1 MASSKADETWTEPE
15 GVVCRLY
22 NSGLV
27 KFGVNL
33 GWPKD
38 MVRST
43 KRTLAKSAV
52 EAVRTHKDFA
62 FLAAYAASVASAQP
76 MDVAQPTYAGVGQR
90 ELRGLQGAETSA
102 PQQQQRKS
110 VQPDQFMHSQ
120 SSVRDDYK
128 SRNLGSRN
136 GAVRGVS
143 YAAATQRLEEMGLQS
158 EMWLHELRTIVTQM
172 DAILEDI
179 PSEQVDAVRA
189 LQQAMLE
196 MLVSAEGE
204 EGGEEGGDEGE
215 EGEPTCVPCEPTE
228 LQSAAEAY
236 FAEVQESIAWST
248 EGAPPSPPLAVLQAS
263 RNGCAG
269 GLLLTRFELL
279 WFATGTHF
287 SQADFRV
294 SLREIDQVSPTL
306 SKSPFGN
313 RAALIILTR
322 GQAPEHFACGSALEA
337 LELFSLELATAAA
350 AIPGAAAAATA
361 APTAAAAP
369 AAFAA
374 PVPAAPR
381 QTKQKLAA
389 TDMRDKLKQVV
400 KLQRSHA
407 AGSNQAAEK
416 VLQDLAAADGKKAPS
431 LNTVYKDAQRLRD
444 VALGFGGYAI
454 SRRIIEQFI
463 KMPVVKLCLS
473 EPLRE
478 QIDDARDASTAKALL
493 AEAKVFFTE
502 IFGVGFRG
510 GRLSDEDRNAYAVAS
525 ASMLPRDL
533 FKRRGQAAAA
543 SRLTGLGYR
552 QLHRGVEHRRQ
563 LEDSAC
569 GWRRVKT
576 SEHKDKVGYGPLK
589 DAWHSDLLS
598 TPDNQNK
605 DMACSARA
613 CPLALT
619 PSTLL
624 LQPSPNPNPNPNP
637 GRSVS
642 SWALTQ
648 RHTSSCTTST
658 RGERTRALF
667 APQLRSFAPQ
677 NTRRRWWRRR
687 KLPSGQRVWSSV
699 AGSSRKLG
707 ALASRSA
714 RRRSA
719 IASSAR
725 RSR

>member
-1 MASSKADETWTEPE
+1 M
-15 GVVCRLY
+15 
-22 NSGLV
+22 
-27 KFGVNL
+27 
-33 GWPKD
+33 
-38 MVRST
+38 
-43 KRTLAKSAV
+43 
-52 EAVRTHKDFA
+52 
-62 FLAAYAASVASAQP
+62 
-76 MDVAQPTYAGVGQR
+76 
-90 ELRGLQGAETSA
+90 
-102 PQQQQRKS
+102 
-110 VQPDQFMHSQ
+110 QPDVFMHSQ

-136 GAVRGVS
+136 GAVRDVS
-143 YAAATQRLEEMGLQS
+143 YVAATQRLAEMGLQS

-172 DAILEDI
+172 DVILEDI
-179 PSEQVDAVRA
+179 PLEQVDAVRA

-204 EGGEEGGDEGE
+204 DGSEEGGDEGE
-215 EGEPTCVPCEPTE
+215 EDEPTCAPCEPTE

-279 WFATGTHF
+279 WFATGSHF

-294 SLREIDQVSPTL
+294 SLREIDRVSPTL

-313 RAALIILTR
+313 RAALTISTR
-322 GQAPEHFACGSALEA
+322 GQAPEHFACSSDLEA

-361 APTAAAAP
+361 SPTAAAAP
-369 AAFAA
+369 TASAT

-431 LNTVYKDAQRLRD
+431 MNTVYKDAQHLRD

-454 SRRIIEQFI
+454 SRRIIEQFM

-478 QIDDARDASTAKALL
+478 QIDDAHDASTAKALL

-502 IFGVGFRG
+502 IFGVGYRG
-510 GRLSDEDRNAYAVAS
+510 GRLPDEDRNAYAVAS
-525 ASMLPRDL
+525 AALCSRNL

-552 QLHRGVEHRRQ
+552 QMHRGVEHRRK

-589 DAWHSDLLS
+589 EAWHSDLLS

-605 DMACSARA
+605 DMARSARA
-613 CPLALT
+613 EPLALT
-619 PSTLL
+619 PISTLL
-624 LQPSPNPNPNPNP
+624 P
-637 GRSVS
+637 
-642 SWALTQ
+642 
-648 RHTSSCTTST
+648 
-658 RGERTRALF
+658 
-667 APQLRSFAPQ
+667 
-677 NTRRRWWRRR
+677 
-687 KLPSGQRVWSSV
+687 
-699 AGSSRKLG
+699 
-707 ALASRSA
+707 
-714 RRRSA
+714 
-719 IASSAR
+719 
-725 RSR
+725 